1 MFDGIQDIGLFIV
14 AGLVLN
20 ITPGPDTLL
29 IVSRSSAGGWRSGA
43 AAALGI
49 GTGCFVHTLAAA
61 IGISALIAA
70 SADAFTAIKWLGAAY
85 LLYLGVR
92 LLFLRSPDGCEPSR
106 TQDAS
111 ERSSFLQ
118 GLLTNVLNPKVALF
132 FLAFLPQFVD
142 PGASDK
148 AIALVWLGL
157 IFNVN
162 GTLWNLLVAWL
173 AARALRRFSGATVAR
188 RWFDR
193 ALGAL
198 FVALAARVAAA
209 RSA

>member
-49 GTGCFVHTLAAA
+49 GAGCLVHTLAAA
-61 IGISALIAA
+61 IGVSALIAA
-70 SADAFTAIKWLGAAY
+70 SADAFAAIKWLGAAY

-92 LLFLRSPDGCEPSR
+92 LLFLRSSAGGEPSPTR
-106 TQDAS
+106 DTAA
-111 ERSSFLQ
+111 RSSFVQ

-148 AIALVWLGL
+148 AVPLVWLGL
-157 IFNVN
+157 IFNAN
-162 GTLWNLLVAWL
+162 GLLWNLLVAWL
-173 AARALRRFSGATVAR
+173 AARSLQRFSRATAAR

-198 FVALAARVAAA
+198 FVALAARLAAA